1 MDFSQTQTQLSAT
14 AGPCLPLEG
23 TSLLSLPEQPLAAM
37 VLVRDPSFAEATA
50 FHTEVCSTQKPQVS
64 SPSLWPQVGM
74 GLCTSRLRRLFA
86 GHLFL
91 GTPVVGLG
99 PSFWIRSML
108 LLAFLINPRPKRSHS
123 PGTAA
128 SSLPL
133 SSPQLSLGCS
143 PAGLSPSPSTGAAK
157 ASVWCSPLLSCF
169 LDFRGSQRLP

>member
-14 AGPCLPLEG
+14 AGPRLPLEG

-37 VLVRDPSFAEATA
+37 VLVRHPSFAEAKA

-86 GHLFL
+86 GHLSL
-91 GTPVVGLG
+91 GTPVVGWG

-128 SSLPL
+128 SASSLPL

-143 PAGLSPSPSTGAAK
+143 PAGLSPSPCTGAAK
-157 ASVWCSPLLSCF
+157 ASV
-169 LDFRGSQRLP
+169 